1 MSLGISADCFTQTLT
16 DLGVSV
22 TFRQFNGSQ
31 DQFGGTT
38 YSYAADV
45 SKTWIFFKR
54 SSRTDLIK
62 WGISEVGDAYVLVP
76 ASDSMSYRDRVV
88 YDGEIFEF
96 TNDCIFIT
104 RTIAGVEHYKYY
116 VLKKVD
122 EE

>member
-1 MSLGISADCFTQTLT
+1 MALGISASSFTAILE
-16 DLGVSV
+16 DLGTSV
-22 TFRQFNGSQ
+22 TYREFNGDQ

-38 YSYAADV
+38 YSYATDV
-45 SKTWIFFKR
+45 TKTWIFFKR

-76 ASDSMSYRDRVV
+76 VTDSLSYRDRVA
-88 YDGEIFEF
+88 YAGEVFEF
-96 TNDCIFIT
+96 TNDCIFAT
-104 RTIAGVEHYKYY
+104 RTVAGVDHYKYY